1 MEGKGTALALG
12 AMGVTVILA
21 LSLIYIA
28 WKRTDIHDHVLGAVL
43 GIILLAAVLAM
54 VFLFFAMPDNR
65 RPVVFFLTF
74 FVLLTLPGN
83 VFMHAR
89 AYTSFSL
96 NAYDL
101 DKPGMPSP
109 LLFLLPYIVVMALVF
124 IRLVSWSMTF
134 NPEPGSHP
142 ITLRDLRQR
151 LQTINDG
158 AQFPFTVTPGKRP
171 DEIIVDWKYA
181 DAAWLDLL
189 RLHKI
194 TELTRLTIRLDES
207 DHTARVREMQS
218 QFGASVGAG
227 GAGLSFNMQW
237 GAVTFYQMKQETLY
251 GIQIENGRP
260 VAKLSYRYGFD
271 IREMRDPLL
280 KLITSNGWT
289 FRCVTL
295 PIKWL
300 TG

>member
-1 MEGKGTALALG
+1 MEGKGTDLALIV
-12 AMGVTVILA
+12 MGITAVVA
-21 LSLIYIA
+21 LSLIHIA
-28 WKRTDIHDHVLGAVL
+28 WKRTDIHDHMLGAVL

-54 VFLFFAMPDNR
+54 VFLFFALPENR

-83 VFMHAR
+83 VFLHAR

-101 DKPGMPSP
+101 DAPGMPSP
-109 LLFLLPYIVVMALVF
+109 LLFLLPYITVMALVF
-124 IRLVSWSMTF
+124 IRLASWSMTF
-134 NPEPGSHP
+134 DPAPGSTA
-142 ITLRDLRQR
+142 ISAQDLRQR
-151 LQTINDG
+151 LLILNDG
-158 AQFPFTVTPGKRP
+158 AEFPFTVTPGKRA

-189 RLHKI
+189 RAHKI
-194 TELTRLTIRLDES
+194 SELTRLTIRLDES
-207 DHTARVREMQS
+207 DHTARVREMS
-218 QFGASVGAG
+218 YQFSASGGAG
-227 GAGLSFNMQW
+227 GAGLSFKMQW
-237 GAVTFYQMKQETLY
+237 GAITFYETLKETVY

-260 VAKLSYRYGFD
+260 VAKLSYTYGFD

-280 KLITSNGWT
+280 KLITGNGWT

-295 PIKWL
+295 PVKWL

>member
-12 AMGVTVILA
+12 AMGITVILA
-21 LSLIYIA
+21 LSLITIA
-28 WKRTDIHDHVLGAVL
+28 WKRTDIHDHMLGAVL
-43 GIILLAAVLAM
+43 GIILLGAALAG
-54 VFLFFAMPDNR
+54 VFLFFTLPDNR

-101 DKPGMPSP
+101 DAPGMPSP
-109 LLFLLPYIVVMALVF
+109 LLFLLPYIAVMALVF
-124 IRLVSWSMTF
+124 IRLSSWSMTF
-134 NPEPGSHP
+134 DPEPGSPP
-142 ITLRDLRQR
+142 IPLQDLRQR
-151 LQTINDG
+151 LQTLNDG
-158 AQFPFTVTPGKRP
+158 AQFPFTITPGKRP

-218 QFGASVGAG
+218 QFGASAGVG
-227 GAGLSFNMQW
+227 GAGMSFYMQW
-237 GAVTFYQMKQETLY
+237 GAITFYQTQRETLY

-260 VAKLSYRYGFD
+260 VPKLSYSYTFD

-280 KLITSNGWT
+280 KLITANGWT

-295 PIKWL
+295 PVKWL

>member
-12 AMGVTVILA
+12 VMGITVILA

-28 WKRTDIHDHVLGAVL
+28 WKRTDIHDHMLGAVL

-54 VFLFFAMPDNR
+54 VFLFFVLPDNR
-65 RPVVFFLTF
+65 RPVVFFLAF
-74 FVLLTLPGN
+74 FVLLTLPGS
-83 VFMHAR
+83 VFLHAR
-89 AYTSFSL
+89 AYTGFSL
-96 NAYDL
+96 NAYDF
-101 DKPGMPSP
+101 DRPDMPSP
-109 LLFLLPYIVVMALVF
+109 LLFLLPYIVVLALVF

-134 NPEPGSHP
+134 DPEPGARP
-142 ITLRDLRQR
+142 IALQDLRQR
-151 LQTINDG
+151 LQTLNDG
-158 AQFPFTVTPGKRP
+158 AEFPFIVTPGKRP

-181 DAAWLDLL
+181 DATWLDLL

-207 DHTARVREMQS
+207 DHTARVRETQS
-218 QFGASVGAG
+218 RFNASAGAG
-227 GAGLSFNMQW
+227 GLSLSFYKQW
-237 GAVTFYQMKQETLY
+237 GAVTFYETQRETVY
-251 GIQIENGRP
+251 GIQIADGRP
-260 VAKLSYRYGFD
+260 VAKLSYSYAFD

-280 KLITSNGWT
+280 KLITANGWT

-295 PIKWL
+295 PFKWL

>member
-12 AMGVTVILA
+12 AMGITVILA

-28 WKRTDIHDHVLGAVL
+28 WKRTDIHDHMLGAVL
-43 GIILLAAVLAM
+43 GIILLTAVLAM

-83 VFMHAR
+83 VFLHAR
-89 AYTSFSL
+89 AYTGFSL

-101 DKPGMPSP
+101 DAPGMPSP
-109 LLFLLPYIVVMALVF
+109 LLFLLPYIVMMALVF

-134 NPEPGSHP
+134 DPEPGSRP
-142 ITLRDLRQR
+142 ITRQDLHQR
-151 LQTINDG
+151 LQAINDG

-181 DAAWLDLL
+181 DAVWLDLL
-189 RLHKI
+189 RAHKI
-194 TELTRLTIRLDES
+194 SELTRLTIRLDES
-207 DHTARVREMQS
+207 DHTARVREMS
-218 QFGASVGAG
+218 YQFSASGGAG
-227 GAGLSFNMQW
+227 GAGLSFKMQW
-237 GAVTFYQMKQETLY
+237 GAVTFYETKRETVY

-260 VAKLSYRYGFD
+260 VARLSYSYRFD

-295 PIKWL
+295 PFKWL